1 MTPPVLGALGGASA
15 THQAPTITLDDLRSQ
30 VASEN
35 EILRAYRQCLA
46 IKYKDERRVR
56 AGVGYTRDDIGP
68 VDSGLPTGTRIG
80 DPAWMGRTPED
91 IPGMRIE
98 ENDERLFSFKPL
110 LFHIARPLPS
120 GEYRFYWSAWGLREC
135 VLCGADELPEEIR
148 KSNEV
153 FVNVVAPEG
162 TLHEAFFDPVDL
174 GGLETSA
181 GGPAGVLNPASF
193 TDEGVGDITISRIA
207 WDESGQVSMEIR
219 PHGRLAG
226 HHMDF
231 IALDGSITLRLD
243 FDDAE
248 SVSEEGGARALSWNR
263 VCRRPWESGDLL
275 MLRISESPDDL
286 SGVTNDGQCTPT
298 GPPPDDL

>member
-1 MTPPVLGALGGASA
+1 M
-15 THQAPTITLDDLRSQ
+15 
-30 VASEN
+30 
-35 EILRAYRQCLA
+35 
-46 IKYKDERRVR
+46 
-56 AGVGYTRDDIGP
+56 
-68 VDSGLPTGTRIG
+68 
-80 DPAWMGRTPED
+80 
-91 IPGMRIE
+91 
-98 ENDERLFSFKPL
+98 
-110 LFHIARPLPS
+110 
-120 GEYRFYWSAWGLREC
+120 
-135 VLCGADELPEEIR
+135 EL
-148 KSNEV
+148 
-153 FVNVVAPEG
+153 
-162 TLHEAFFDPVDL
+162 
-174 GGLETSA
+174 
-181 GGPAGVLNPASF
+181 
-193 TDEGVGDITISRIA
+193 
-207 WDESGQVSMEIR
+207 R